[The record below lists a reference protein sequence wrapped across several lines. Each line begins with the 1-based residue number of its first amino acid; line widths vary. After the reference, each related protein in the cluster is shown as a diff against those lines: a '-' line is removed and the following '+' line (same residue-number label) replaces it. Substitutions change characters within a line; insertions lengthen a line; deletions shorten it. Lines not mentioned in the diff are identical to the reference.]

1 MVFRPIIGTLVYL
14 LDRESNSVLLIKRDA
29 RLEDDHYGKFNGL
42 GGKLELDESVVAG
55 ACREFEEESG
65 AALRNLSLRG
75 TITWSNFGSK
85 REEWLGFIFLAESW
99 EGEIVE
105 SNAEG
110 SLIWVELERL
120 LKACDDDEAI
130 RNEAELPMWAGD
142 RHFVP
147 MVFDGDQRQFHGTMP
162 YDGDI
167 PIGWSF
173 SRN

>member
-29 RLEDDHYGKFNGL
+29 RPQDDHYGKFNGL

-65 AALRNLSLRG
+65 AVLKHLSLRG
-75 TITWSNFGSK
+75 TITWSNFGPK

-99 EGEIVE
+99 EGEIVK
-105 SNAEG
+105 SNEEG
-110 SLIWVELERL
+110 SLVWVKLDRL
-120 LKACDDDEAI
+120 MQACDDDAEKRAEA
-130 RNEAELPMWAGD
+130 NLPMWAGD

-147 MVFDGDQRQFHGTMP
+147 MVFDKDQRQFHGTMP
-162 YDGDI
+162 YDGDT
-167 PIGWSF
+167 PIGWTY
-173 SRN
+173 SRV